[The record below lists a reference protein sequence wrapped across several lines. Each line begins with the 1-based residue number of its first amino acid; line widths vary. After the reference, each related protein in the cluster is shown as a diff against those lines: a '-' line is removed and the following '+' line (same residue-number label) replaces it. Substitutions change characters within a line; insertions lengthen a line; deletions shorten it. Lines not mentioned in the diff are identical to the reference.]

1 MFTKVKSQKLEV
13 GSGEKEVGGKRL
25 EVRSKKRNTIWL
37 STILCFLFSIFF
49 SLSANA
55 QCAMCRA
62 ALETEGN
69 NVKSQAVNDGIVYLM
84 VIPYLLVGGI
94 GYYIYRMRKK
104 KKQE

>member
-1 MFTKVKSQKLEV
+1 MLPKVKSQKSKV
-13 GSGEKEVGGKRL
+13 KSKEKGIVPSYL
-25 EVRSKKRNTIWL
+25 VS
-37 STILCFLFSIFF
+37 CFFLLVF

-62 ALETEGN
+62 ALTSEGN
-69 NVKSQAVNDGIVYLM
+69 AVKAQAVNDGIVYLM

-104 KKQE
+104 KKREE